1 MNWIR
6 QKNQPDLSTLD
17 KIRDLLKIHY
27 KLVMVQFDELTA
39 LKKRGVSNDS
49 EIKFVN
55 FLHNHYVVLGLGK
68 SEMYTSNY

>member
-27 KLVMVQFDELTA
+27 KLVLVQSHEVEA

-55 FLHNHYVVLGLGK
+55 FLHNHYVILGLGK